1 MHLVP
6 TVLSQAPN
14 CISWGG
20 MVKDVKLRPTN
31 NYQFATSGNKKLMVW
46 SLEPST
52 GALEYELV
60 STGTFIRDYICFAF
74 SLPSEQYLFAGTKS
88 GDFVSFQIKHKL
100 LVFVQNV
107 CAQGVTCITAVSEDK
122 VC

>member
-1 MHLVP
+1 
-6 TVLSQAPN
+6 
-14 CISWGG
+14 
-20 MVKDVKLRPTN
+20 LRPTA
-31 NYQFATSGNKKLMVW
+31 NYQLATSGNKKLMLW

-52 GALEYELV
+52 GGLEYELV

-74 SLPSEQYLFAGTKS
+74 SLPSEQYLFAGTVS

-107 CAQGVTCITAVSEDK
+107 
-122 VC
+122 